1 MVEVRRTRMD
11 PSTAARTHRRR
22 NRRPPH
28 PPLRTHPART
38 HPPGP
43 PMMKPCIDCGTP
55 TNDTRCPTHTNEH
68 DRAKDRGR
76 ARHHN
81 EYGRA
86 KHRGEGARVR
96 ATATRC
102 HICGQGPKP
111 NDPWQADHLIPLAN
125 NRGGGGP
132 LLPAHRSCNIARSN
146 KLRAGKPD
154 PSPYA
159 ITNHRRGTP
168 QPSNTTDRN
177 NSNTPHTPHPTAT

>member
-1 MVEVRRTRMD
+1 
-11 PSTAARTHRRR
+11 
-22 NRRPPH
+22 
-28 PPLRTHPART
+28 
-38 HPPGP
+38 
-43 PMMKPCIDCGTP
+43 MMKPCIDCGTP
-55 TNDTRCPTHTNEH
+55 TNGTRCPTHTKEH

-76 ARHHN
+76 VRTHN

-86 KHRGEGARVR
+86 KHRGEGAHVR

-102 HICGQGPKP
+102 HICGQGPKR

-132 LLPAHRSCNIARSN
+132 LLPAHRSCNIARAN

-159 ITNHRRGTP
+159 ISNSRRGVRHHP
-168 QPSNTTDRN
+168 NPHAN
-177 NSNTPHTPHPTAT
+177 NNNTPNPTPHPTTT